1 MIAKCSCNN
10 CGGHIEFEA
19 EGFQPE
25 TRAECPH
32 CHMETIL
39 FIPPASV
46 PQKQKNKNMT
56 TWLVV
61 GAVVLTTVIAGFF
74 LKQNP
79 PKQPNPV
86 NEKPAAISQ
95 EQTKVEIPPSL
106 PKQSNLKPVGGA
118 FGWKLCDYLPQQFKA
133 KPLREGDYASYF
145 PFEPETEWPPFNS
158 FNLEV
163 TPDGRICS
171 VNTTAVIFNGD
182 REGFYTARE
191 RVVAVLTGKY
201 GLRGHK
207 QVGGAIEEEYFFGTV
222 EQTAHLQILSSS
234 DNKQLWLEYYDK
246 NLKEIAD
253 SAHAAAQANV
263 ESKKKA
269 ALSKG
274 L

>member
-10 CGGHIEFEA
+10 CGLHIEFEA
-19 EGFQPE
+19 DGFQPE

-39 FIPPASV
+39 FIPPAST
-46 PQKQKNKNMT
+46 PQKQKNNSLT
-56 TWLVV
+56 TWFVV
-61 GAVVLTTVIAGFF
+61 AAVAVTAIATVFF
-74 LKQNP
+74 LKLNP
-79 PKQPNPV
+79 PKQPTPPS
-86 NEKPAAISQ
+86 EKPAVISQ
-95 EQTKVEIPPSL
+95 EQTKIEITPSL

-118 FGWKLCDYLPQQFKA
+118 FGWRLCDYLPQQFKA
-133 KPLREGDYASYF
+133 KPLRDGDYASYF
-145 PFEPETEWPPFNS
+145 PFEPATEWPPFNS

-171 VNTTAVIFNGD
+171 INANAVIFNGAQED
-182 REGFYTARE
+182 FYTVRE
-191 RVVAVLTGKY
+191 RVIAVLTGKY
-201 GLRGHK
+201 GLRERNR
-207 QVGGAIEEEYFFGTV
+207 VGGTIEEEYFFGTV
-222 EQTAHLQILSSS
+222 EQTAHLRILSAS

-269 ALSKG
+269 ALSNG